1 MVTKNEWVQKV
12 EELQRLSVQLE
23 KTVSVLTADDL
34 DRLPKDG
41 GWTIRHIVHHLA
53 DSVSSWDQFVRQSL
67 TGQVGEFPLR
77 WYLDT
82 PQDEWAEIWIYA
94 SRDIRPSLD
103 LYQACL
109 EHMVSLL
116 SPTEDPEG
124 LALEISWKPGEKE
137 LVPLLEVVSF
147 QPEHLAGHLKDIN
160 HILQVSAD

>member
-1 MVTKNEWVQKV
+1 MATKDEWDQSLA
-12 EELQRLSVQLE
+12 ELKELSPQLE
-23 KTVSVLTADDL
+23 NAVSELTDSDL
-34 DRLPKDG
+34 DRHPENG
-41 GWTIRHIVHHLA
+41 GWSIRHIVHHLA
-53 DSVSSWDQFVRQSL
+53 DSVSIWDQFVRQSL
-67 TGQVGEFPLR
+67 TGQVGEFPLS

-82 PQDEWAEIWIYA
+82 PQDEWAEIWNYA

-116 SPTEDPEG
+116 SPTEDPKG

-160 HILQVSAD
+160 HILQASAD